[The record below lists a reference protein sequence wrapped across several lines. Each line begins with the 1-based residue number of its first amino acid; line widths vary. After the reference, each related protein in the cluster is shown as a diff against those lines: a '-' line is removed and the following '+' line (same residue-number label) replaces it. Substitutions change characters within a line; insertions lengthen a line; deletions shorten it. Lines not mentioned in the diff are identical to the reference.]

1 MFEYVA
7 TVGFCYV
14 GTGWN
19 SFRYVD
25 GKMSPEP
32 PVGEILIFGE
42 LFLYICN
49 ILKKE
54 SNFVRKR
61 LTRESRRS
69 SMMLIKVLVHSV
81 KSRHAA
87 LVSH

>member
-1 MFEYVA
+1 MFEYTD
-7 TVGFCYV
+7 TVGFCCV

-32 PVGEILIFGE
+32 PVGEILILGE

-49 ILKKE
+49 ILKKLSPTCKE
-54 SNFVRKR
+54 
-61 LTRESRRS
+61 
-69 SMMLIKVLVHSV
+69 MLDRIV
-81 KSRHAA
+81 KEFFKDANQGSGPF
-87 LVSH
+87 S